1 MGLEVGTSGQAADVW
16 CAHSRTLGHAIA
28 ISGLNGIHRPWNHF
42 DIIKEPPKP
51 GIIFSQKSVSST
63 SEDTKWHAVR
73 CLQTSWRPTF
83 FLSLVPV
90 AMAGASRQQYLLQG
104 SSAAWLPKAAWPLI
118 FQVMMMAAGCFSVL
132 DLEFQ
137 AWIFFVP
144 KGVVGHFFM
153 ANQPTPPDV
162 PPPRNLK

>member
-1 MGLEVGTSGQAADVW
+1 MVLLVKLLMFDVHIAEPWAMPLQLVGSMVYTGLGTVQ
-16 CAHSRTLGHAIA
+16 
-28 ISGLNGIHRPWNHF
+28 ISSKNPQR
-42 DIIKEPPKP
+42 P
-51 GIIFSQKSVSST
+51 GIIFSQKSVFFT

-104 SSAAWLPKAAWPLI
+104 SSAAASAAAWPLI

-137 AWIFFVP
+137 AWIFFGT
-144 KGVVGHFFM
+144 KRGRWSFFYG
-153 ANQPTPPDV
+153 
-162 PPPRNLK
+162 